1 MSDVKV
7 TRRQFLV
14 MAGGL
19 TAAAALAGGISAASA
34 SASGQAGDVSRT
46 TGRELKSIPT
56 TCQLCQ
62 ARCGLLAFLRHGRL
76 VTLEGNPEHPN
87 SKGRV
92 CAKGQ
97 AAVNLVYNPD
107 RLLYP
112 MKRAGAR
119 GDGTYERISW
129 GEALDEIAS
138 KLKAL
143 RAGGHPDQFI
153 FQGGAMASPRFVSRF
168 LDAFGTT
175 SAFFFSQPSSD
186 TNRRLALLSTWGSE
200 DGIGDVARSKFI
212 LNFGSNPY
220 EAHWYHVPLIQRLI
234 EARVER
240 SARLVTFDVR
250 LSKTAGK
257 SDEWFPV
264 NPGTDGL
271 VALSMASVIMEERLY
286 DEAFLGRWSNYG
298 AGDLAKHLAGYQPE
312 NTEGETGV
320 AAADVRRV
328 ARDFATSKPATTL
341 TGSGLTMRR
350 NGLQNE
356 RCVLLLNAITGNIDV
371 PGGFCLP
378 RVYKLDEP
386 DPVPPKP
393 TAGAGSKGLP
403 VSPHAV
409 LSMVREG
416 KLAAGVYMSYMFNP
430 AYSSADQLA
439 VAEILKD
446 EKLIPYFVAV
456 DILPSETAML
466 ADLVLPDTTFLERWD
481 LESTPSFNMVPFVSL
496 RQPVVISP
504 GESAPFHDV
513 CIELGRRV
521 GGGMERFSAFHSA
534 PDYVRA
540 VARGIPGLNDAGGFE
555 YLKEHGVW
563 YDAKANPAYRSF
575 EKGGFGT
582 PSGLL
587 EIHSPDLEVKGSD
600 ALPTFR
606 AVGSY
611 GSAGK
616 DDLFLVTFK
625 WGVLT
630 SSLGASKWLSE
641 IVHDDVFLMNAAT
654 ARARGIDN
662 GDTVEVQSAV
672 GTIKGKVRLTQGI
685 HPRVVASPTGTG
697 HWGLGRV
704 ARAQKFESDDADTKL
719 VWWKVDRAGWHPN
732 AIIPIAHDNIA
743 QGQAWHDTVVSVKK
757 IVSEV

>member
-7 TRRQFLV
+7 TRRQFLG

-234 EARVER
+234 EARTDN
-240 SARLVTFDVR
+240 SARLVTFD
-250 LSKTAGK
+250 
-257 SDEWFPV
+257 
-264 NPGTDGL
+264 
-271 VALSMASVIMEERLY
+271 
-286 DEAFLGRWSNYG
+286 
-298 AGDLAKHLAGYQPE
+298 
-312 NTEGETGV
+312 
-320 AAADVRRV
+320 
-328 ARDFATSKPATTL
+328 
-341 TGSGLTMRR
+341 
-350 NGLQNE
+350 
-356 RCVLLLNAITGNIDV
+356 
-371 PGGFCLP
+371 
-378 RVYKLDEP
+378 
-386 DPVPPKP
+386 
-393 TAGAGSKGLP
+393 
-403 VSPHAV
+403 
-409 LSMVREG
+409 
-416 KLAAGVYMSYMFNP
+416 
-430 AYSSADQLA
+430 
-439 VAEILKD
+439 
-446 EKLIPYFVAV
+446 
-456 DILPSETAML
+456 
-466 ADLVLPDTTFLERWD
+466 
-481 LESTPSFNMVPFVSL
+481 
-496 RQPVVISP
+496 
-504 GESAPFHDV
+504 
-513 CIELGRRV
+513 
-521 GGGMERFSAFHSA
+521 
-534 PDYVRA
+534 
-540 VARGIPGLNDAGGFE
+540 
-555 YLKEHGVW
+555 
-563 YDAKANPAYRSF
+563 
-575 EKGGFGT
+575 
-582 PSGLL
+582 
-587 EIHSPDLEVKGSD
+587 
-600 ALPTFR
+600 
-606 AVGSY
+606 
-611 GSAGK
+611 
-616 DDLFLVTFK
+616 
-625 WGVLT
+625 
-630 SSLGASKWLSE
+630 
-641 IVHDDVFLMNAAT
+641 
-654 ARARGIDN
+654 
-662 GDTVEVQSAV
+662 
-672 GTIKGKVRLTQGI
+672 
-685 HPRVVASPTGTG
+685 
-697 HWGLGRV
+697 
-704 ARAQKFESDDADTKL
+704 
-719 VWWKVDRAGWHPN
+719 
-732 AIIPIAHDNIA
+732 
-743 QGQAWHDTVVSVKK
+743 
-757 IVSEV
+757 